1 MSASC
6 HWAAPGVRCVC
17 VEDHWG
23 EVRVGSDVAPTRVP
37 MLGEVLTVHLVQP
50 GSLARIGGKLFG
62 DLNEIFL
69 SFVEIPSTQT
79 AGALTVYGL
88 GWVASAFRPL
98 VERKTD
104 ISVFTE
110 MLDRAPARASET
122 ERVSD
127 RV

>member
-1 MSASC
+1 MTGSC

-23 EVRVGSDVAPTRVP
+23 EVRIGDDVAPTRVP
-37 MLGEVLTVHLVQP
+37 MLGEVLTVHAVHP
-50 GSLARIGGKLFG
+50 GSLVSIGGELFG
-62 DLNEIFL
+62 DLNEIYL
-69 SFVEIPSTQT
+69 SFDEVPSTQT

-110 MLDRAPARASET
+110 MLDRAPVRAAET
-122 ERVSD
+122 ERMSD